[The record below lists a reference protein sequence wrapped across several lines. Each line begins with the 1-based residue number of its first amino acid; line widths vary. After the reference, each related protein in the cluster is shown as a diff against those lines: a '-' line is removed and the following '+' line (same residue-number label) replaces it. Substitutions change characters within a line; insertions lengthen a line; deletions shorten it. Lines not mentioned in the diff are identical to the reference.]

1 MTSHKSNAFYIF
13 AAIVVIMAVFSV
25 LSILNAKNPYQN
37 MPPDSTAECGNLDD
51 VSNIQHLSH
60 HPQQYKDCI
69 KQVKPQKFLEAT
81 GQNLNDFLGRI
92 G

>member
-1 MTSHKSNAFYIF
+1 MKHETEKNNAFYIF
-13 AAIVVIMAVFSV
+13 AGIIVVMAVFSV
-25 LSILNAKNPYQN
+25 LSILNSKNPYKYE
-37 MPPDSTAECGNLDD
+37 SAASECGDLDD
-51 VSNIQHLSH
+51 LSNIQHLSH

-81 GQNLNDFLGRI
+81 GQNLEDFLGRI